1 MQYGAFEDS
10 SLEDVQ
16 LPATLKRIECNAFV
30 RCRNLKRILLPEG
43 LEYIGKQ
50 CFSASGLEG
59 VVLPSSVKA
68 VGGAAFYACEQL
80 RYAQLNESLEL
91 LGGKW
96 DNGGESLE
104 ASVFCRSGI
113 EGVRVPS
120 TLKTIEAGTFAD
132 CQNLKSVEFAE
143 GLEKIGPRAFAK
155 SGIESVAL
163 PQSIRI
169 VCGYAFYE
177 CRQLRS
183 AWLNEGLE
191 ELGTKEHWYSDT
203 FVGGVFSGSAP
214 ESVGI
219 PPKLTVV
226 GPNNFN
232 CFGLNKIEFLE
243 GERYSE
249 RTGKTPTPGTG
260 SSATAASRRWRS
272 PARCARCRQTY
283 STAAAAQN
291 RVGRAGLSAQGRE
304 VRGPLRVG
312 AAEVSW
318 KCVSVWSCPA
328 FRASG
333 RNCPSGVH
341 RIPKVGTL
349 CLGHR

>member
-1 MQYGAFEDS
+1 M
-10 SLEDVQ
+10 
-16 LPATLKRIECNAFV
+16 
-30 RCRNLKRILLPEG
+30 
-43 LEYIGKQ
+43 
-50 CFSASGLEG
+50 
-59 VVLPSSVKA
+59 
-68 VGGAAFYACEQL
+68 
-80 RYAQLNESLEL
+80 
-91 LGGKW
+91 
-96 DNGGESLE
+96 
-104 ASVFCRSGI
+104 FCRSGI

-120 TLKTIEAGTFAD
+120 TLKTIEAG
-132 CQNLKSVEFAE
+132 
-143 GLEKIGPRAFAK
+143 AFAK
-155 SGIESVAL
+155 SGVESVAL